1 MTEDRYRVLYLDLMY
16 AGIYMRIL
24 ITGAGEVGFLIA
36 SELYADH
43 DVTVIDKDPVACARL
58 QDMDVK
64 VLQGNSANARLLLEA
79 GVKKADIVVAVT
91 GNDEVNVITCTIA
104 AHLGVSQT
112 IARVSNPEYI
122 DQPVQDRK
130 EIGISYMIC
139 PELAMAEDMARA
151 LSFSS
156 LLMDRELGRG
166 LVELIEF
173 KVGEHMNLEG
183 SLERVSLPNNCRIVA
198 INRAGEITIPKR
210 EDSVKINDHLL
221 ILCDTRVL
229 PDLRHI
235 LHETVKTHRVMIVG
249 GGMVGFYLAQRLEK
263 MGLDIKL
270 IERSPERCA
279 EIADRLA
286 GTMILNGD
294 GSDLNLLREEEA
306 GKMDVVFAV
315 TGQDDKNLLCALLA
329 KQLGAEKIISR
340 VNRSAYIRLFEM
352 VGVDRAVSPGQ
363 VTADAVL
370 QRVIGGEEVITLSD
384 ERMELVD
391 FVVRPKAKIIGK
403 VLSKELPKDSL
414 VGLVIRDGV
423 PEVPTEVFRA
433 AAGDRILVMSMPHV
447 ISKVKKEF
455 IS

>member
-43 DVTVIDKDPVACARL
+43 DVTVIDKDPAACARL

-423 PEVPTEVFRA
+423 PEVPNEDFRA

-455 IS
+455 IP

>member
-1 MTEDRYRVLYLDLMY
+1 MRV
-16 AGIYMRIL
+16 L

-43 DVTVIDKDPVACARL
+43 DVTVIDKDPEACARL

-91 GNDEVNVITCTIA
+91 GNDEVNVITCIIA
-104 AHLGVSQT
+104 SHLGVRQT

-122 DQPVQDRK
+122 DQPVQDRR

-139 PELAMAEDMARA
+139 PELSMAEEMAR
-151 LSFSS
+151 S
-156 LLMDRELGRG
+156 LYFPSMLMNRDLANG

-173 KVGEHMNLEG
+173 KVTPGMNILGPIEN
-183 SLERVSLPNNCRIVA
+183 VSLPGNCNLIA
-198 INRAGEITIPKR
+198 INRAGEISIPKK
-210 EDSVKINDHLL
+210 EDQIHLDDHLL
-221 ILCDTRVL
+221 LLCDSKAL
-229 PDLRHI
+229 PKLRQI
-235 LHETVKTHRVMIVG
+235 LHESQTSPKVMIVG
-249 GGMVGFYLAQRLEK
+249 GGMVGFYLANRLEE
-263 MGLDIKL
+263 MNMDVKL
-270 IERSPERCA
+270 IEQNAERCA
-279 EIADRLA
+279 EIADRLS

-294 GSDLNLLREEEA
+294 GSDLALLQEEGA

-315 TGQDDKNLLCALLA
+315 TGLDDKNLLCSLLV
-329 KQLGAEKIISR
+329 KQLGARKILSR
-340 VNRSAYIRLFEM
+340 VNRNVYIKLFEM

-391 FVVRPKAKIIGK
+391 FIANPGAKIIGK
-403 VLSKELPKDSL
+403 SISKELPRDSL
-414 VGLVIRDGV
+414 AGMVLRDGMTIV
-423 PEVPTEVFRA
+423 PGNDFKV
-433 AAGDRILVMSMPHV
+433 AAGDRVFVMSMPDV
-447 ISKVKKEF
+447 VSKVKKLF
-455 IS
+455 IP

>member
-1 MTEDRYRVLYLDLMY
+1 
-16 AGIYMRIL
+16 MRIL

-43 DVTVIDKDPVACARL
+43 DVTVIDKDPAACARL

-79 GVKKADIVVAVT
+79 GIKKGDIVVAVT

-104 AHLGVSQT
+104 AHLGVRQT

-173 KVGEHMNLEG
+173 KVEEQMNLEG
-183 SLERVSLPNNCRIVA
+183 TLDRLSLPQNCKIVA
-198 INRAGEITIPKR
+198 LNRAGEITIPKKD
-210 EDSVKINDHLL
+210 ESVRINDHLMV
-221 ILCDTRVL
+221 LCDSKVL
-229 PDLRHI
+229 PDLKMM
-235 LHETVKTHRVMIVG
+235 LHETSDTHKAMIVG

-263 MGLDIKL
+263 MGLDVKL
-270 IERSPERCA
+270 IEQKAERCA
-279 EIADRLA
+279 EIADRLSN
-286 GTMILNGD
+286 TMILNGD

-329 KQLGAEKIISR
+329 KQLGAKKIISR

-391 FVVRPKAKIIGK
+391 FVVRPKSRIIGK
-403 VLSKELPKDSL
+403 LLSKELPKDSM
-414 VGLVIRDGV
+414 VGLVIREGLPLV
-423 PEVPTEVFRA
+423 PAEDFRA
-433 AAGDRILVMSMPHV
+433 TAGDRIFVMSMPHV

>member
-1 MTEDRYRVLYLDLMY
+1 M
-16 AGIYMRIL
+16 
-24 ITGAGEVGFLIA
+24 
-36 SELYADH
+36 
-43 DVTVIDKDPVACARL
+43 
-58 QDMDVK
+58 
-64 VLQGNSANARLLLEA
+64 
-79 GVKKADIVVAVT
+79 
-91 GNDEVNVITCTIA
+91 
-104 AHLGVSQT
+104 
-112 IARVSNPEYI
+112 
-122 DQPVQDRK
+122 
-130 EIGISYMIC
+130 
-139 PELAMAEDMARA
+139 
-151 LSFSS
+151 
-156 LLMDRELGRG
+156 
-166 LVELIEF
+166 
-173 KVGEHMNLEG
+173 
-183 SLERVSLPNNCRIVA
+183 A

-210 EDSVKINDHLL
+210 EDSVKINVHLL

-229 PDLRHI
+229 PYLRHI

-270 IERSPERCA
+270 IEQSPERCA

-329 KQLGAEKIISR
+329 KQLGAKKIISR

-423 PEVPTEVFRA
+423 PEVPPEDFRA

-455 IS
+455 IP

>member
-1 MTEDRYRVLYLDLMY
+1 
-16 AGIYMRIL
+16 MRIL

-43 DVTVIDKDPVACARL
+43 DVTVIDKDPAACTRL

-156 LLMDRELGRG
+156 LLMDSELGRG

-423 PEVPTEVFRA
+423 PEVPNEDFRA

-455 IS
+455 IP

>member
-1 MTEDRYRVLYLDLMY
+1 
-16 AGIYMRIL
+16 MRIL
-24 ITGAGEVGFLIA
+24 VTGAGEVGFLIA

-43 DVTVIDKDPVACARL
+43 DVTVIDKDPAACARL

-64 VLQGNSANARLLLEA
+64 ALQGNSANARLLLAA
-79 GVKKADIVVAVT
+79 GIKKADIVVAVT
-91 GNDEVNVITCTIA
+91 GNDEVNVITCIIA
-104 AHLGVSQT
+104 SHLGVRQT

-139 PELAMAEDMARA
+139 PELSMAEDMARS

-156 LLMDRELGRG
+156 LLMNRELGRG

-173 KVGEHMNLEG
+173 KVVEKMNLQG
-183 SLERVSLPNNCRIVA
+183 PLEKVSLPPNCKIVA

-210 EDSVKINDHLL
+210 EDFVQIDDHLMM
-221 ILCDTRVL
+221 LCDSKAF
-229 PDLRHI
+229 PDVRQM
-235 LHETVKTHRVMIVG
+235 LHDTSDTQRAMIVG

-270 IERSPERCA
+270 IEQNPERCA

-294 GSDLNLLREEEA
+294 GSDLGLLREEEA

-329 KQLGAEKIISR
+329 KQLGAKKILSR
-340 VNRSAYIRLFEM
+340 VNRSAYIKLFEM

-403 VLSKELPKDSL
+403 ALSKELPKDSM
-414 VGLVIRDGV
+414 VGLVIRDDV
-423 PEVPTEVFRA
+423 PMVASEDFRA
-433 AAGDRILVMSMPHV
+433 AVGDRIFVMSMPQV
-447 ISKVKKEF
+447 VSKVKKEF
-455 IS
+455 IA